1 MLKILASLSALIA
14 AISLVVFA
22 NATMMTILPL
32 RMLENGS
39 SDRAVAILAT
49 AYSLGFLVG
58 CFSEP
63 ARILRVGY
71 IRAFA
76 AAAALAT
83 TLAIV
88 TDFTASDMLW
98 IAMRFLTGICIAAIS
113 ASVDGWINAATPDA
127 VRGRVFSIYTW
138 CTGLAQVLGQ
148 LLLVRVD
155 GLEVGFVTLL
165 AIGFNLAVVLV
176 ALTKTAAPPARQT
189 AAEAADAP
197 PAAMQRFAISSWTGA
212 LAAAY
217 SGIVFTLVASILPG
231 VLSGSGVPE
240 AGIALAIASFYIGRL
255 VLQIPIGALS
265 DRMDQH
271 ILIAI
276 MAALIGAIALLG
288 SFLVIAGLAGLAEW
302 RPDPARYAFLLITA
316 LVGGL
321 GMPIYAVGNSLAFA
335 RGKHLPPVTIATTLL
350 LAWSLGAVAGPALV
364 AMVAP
369 MFGIHAMSV
378 VVAAVSAVLVFV
390 ALGRRVLVGRSA
402 TPIAATLSDV
412 PVSSVAL
419 AESFAEVEAVSHQPA
434 EDTGGDPDGDTDGDP
449 EPTRP

>member
-1 MLKILASLSALIA
+1 MLRILASLSALIA

-32 RMLENGS
+32 RMIEGGS
-39 SDRAVAILAT
+39 SDRAVALLAT

-76 AAAALAT
+76 AGAAVAT

-88 TDFTASDMLW
+88 TDVTSSDALW
-98 IAMRFLTGICIAAIS
+98 IAMRFLTGVSIALIS

-148 LLLVRVD
+148 LMLVRVD

-176 ALTKTAAPPARQT
+176 VLTRF
-189 AAEAADAP
+189 DAP
-197 PAAMQRFAISSWTGA
+197 SAWPAASPDGRPVATRRFAISSWTGA
-212 LAAAY
+212 LTALY
-217 SGIVFTLVASILPG
+217 SGIVFTLVATILPG
-231 VLSGSGVPE
+231 TLAGSGVPD
-240 AGIALAIASFYIGRL
+240 AGVALAIASFYVGRL
-255 VLQIPIGALS
+255 VMQIPIGALS

-276 MAALIGAIALLG
+276 MAGIIGVVALIG
-288 SFLVIAGLAGLAEW
+288 SFLVINDLAGLGDQSPGPE
-302 RPDPARYAFLLITA
+302 RLAFLAITA

-321 GMPIYAVGNSLAFA
+321 GMPIYAVGNTLAFS
-335 RGKHLPPVTIATTLL
+335 RGAHLPPVTIATTLL
-350 LAWSLGAVAGPALV
+350 FSWSIGAVAGPA
-364 AMVAP
+364 M
-369 MFGIHAMSV
+369 
-378 VVAAVSAVLVFV
+378 VAAVAPVFGVHAISVVTAVASVL
-390 ALGRRVLVGRSA
+390 LGAVSLARRAMGGRSEGPTA
-402 TPIAATLSDV
+402 PTLSDV

-419 AESFAEVEAVSHQPA
+419 AESYAEVEAASHQPA
-434 EDTGGDPDGDTDGDP
+434 DEPASGTGAPSSP
-449 EPTRP
+449 

>member
-1 MLKILASLSALIA
+1 MFKILASLSALIA

-39 SDRAVAILAT
+39 NDRAVAILAT

-76 AAAALAT
+76 AAAAVAT
-83 TLAIV
+83 TLAII
-88 TDFTASDMLW
+88 TDITSSDALW

-176 ALTKTAAPPARQT
+176 ALTR
-189 AAEAADAP
+189 ADAP
-197 PAAMQRFAISSWTGA
+197 SARQPAAADVPPAPVKRFAVSSWTGA
-212 LAAAY
+212 LAAGY

-231 VLSGSGVPE
+231 VLLGGGVPE
-240 AGIALAIASFYIGRL
+240 AGIAMAIASFYIGRL

-276 MAALIGAIALLG
+276 MAALIGVTALLG
-288 SFLVIAGLAGLAEW
+288 SFLVIADLAGLEAW

-335 RGKHLPPVTIATTLL
+335 RGGHLPPVTIATTLL

-378 VVAAVSAVLVFV
+378 VVAAVSAVMVFV
-390 ALGRRVLVGRSA
+390 ALARRAIVGRSA
-402 TPIAATLSDV
+402 APTAATPSDV

-419 AESFAEVEAVSHQPA
+419 AESFAEVEAASHRPA
-434 EDTGGDPDGDTDGDP
+434 ADATGDPDMA
-449 EPTRP
+449 RP

>member
-32 RMLENGS
+32 RMLEGGS
-39 SDRAVAILAT
+39 TDRAVALLAT

-76 AAAALAT
+76 AAAAVAT
-83 TLAIV
+83 TLAII
-88 TDFTASDMLW
+88 TDMTSSDALW

-138 CTGLAQVLGQ
+138 CTGLAQVIGQ
-148 LLLVRVD
+148 LMLVRLD

-165 AIGFNLAVVLV
+165 AIGFNIAVVLV
-176 ALTKTAAPPARQT
+176 ALTR
-189 AAEAADAP
+189 ADAP
-197 PAAMQRFAISSWTGA
+197 PAQQTAAAPADAEPARMKRFAVSSWTGA
-212 LAAAY
+212 LAALY
-217 SGIVFTLVASILPG
+217 SGIVFTLAASILPG
-231 VLSGSGVPE
+231 VLAGSGVPE
-240 AGIALAIASFYIGRL
+240 AGIAMAIASFYIGRL

-276 MAALIGAIALLG
+276 MAALIGAVVLLG
-288 SFLVIAGLAGLAEW
+288 SFLVIADLAGLGEQSPGPE
-302 RPDPARYAFLLITA
+302 RLAFLLITA

-335 RGKHLPPVTIATTLL
+335 RGGHLPPVTIATTLL

-364 AMVAP
+364 ALVAP
-369 MFGIHAMSV
+369 MFGVHAMSV
-378 VVAAVSAVLVFV
+378 VIAAASGVLVVV
-390 ALGRRVLVGRSA
+390 ALGRRAVVGRSEA
-402 TPIAATLSDV
+402 PTAPTLSDV

-419 AESFAEVEAVSHQPA
+419 AESFAGVEAASHQPV
-434 EDTGGDPDGDTDGDP
+434 EVPVPDRDAP
-449 EPTRP
+449 IAP